1 MFIFLKLDSIEV
13 LLILGLALFVIIL
26 PITLFVVI
34 FNALRKNTKS
44 RASWQ
49 QIAREMNLTM
59 PNPQQLLMFGNV
71 DGVEV
76 QIRIGTRQSGGGE
89 DRHTE
94 FFTYAT
100 SKFPHSLRFLLNI
113 NAPRNFLSSSSMS
126 LGQANFDKV
135 FTAESY
141 HQDVLRRL
149 LLTDFHSNKTQ
160 NLMGD
165 LMLANQTAET
175 VSISDEQVYLETH
188 GQVTDIEIVRKMLEN
203 AANLAKR
210 FFAARQSFPFA
221 EWETKALDVWQ
232 KIALEKGLSIDRKA
246 FGMEGTLDGFHLKV
260 ELSTSGKKWQ
270 TVLVLKFPQSL
281 GIGLKIMP
289 DNAIHKAFAWL
300 GVQDI
305 DSGNKKF
312 DDAFIVK
319 AENVPAAKQKLEPD
333 FCNQLFVLCDKTS
346 KFVIDDTQIA
356 ITFEDLLRDENI
368 LKGYIAGI
376 IHTAKLLVR

>member
-1 MFIFLKLDSIEV
+1 MLLFLRFDTVEV
-13 LLILGLALFVIIL
+13 LLFLGLVLFVIAI
-26 PITLFVVI
+26 PIILFVVI

-44 RASWQ
+44 RAAWQ
-49 QIAREMNLTM
+49 QISREMNLTM
-59 PNPQQLLMFGNV
+59 PNPKQLLMFGEV
-71 DGVEV
+71 DGVDV

-113 NAPRNFLSSSSMS
+113 NSPRNFLSSSSMN
-126 LGQANFDKV
+126 LGQANFDKI
-135 FTAESY
+135 FTAECY

-149 LLTDFHSNKTQ
+149 LLTDFPSNKTQ

-165 LMLANQTAET
+165 LMLADQTAET
-175 VSISDEQVYLETH
+175 ISISDEQVYLETD
-188 GQVTDIEIVRKMLEN
+188 GQVTESEIVRQMLEN

-210 FFAARQSFPFA
+210 FFAAREIFPLA
-221 EWETKALDVWQ
+221 EWETETLDLWQ
-232 KIALEKGLSIDRKA
+232 KTAHEKGLSLDQKSFA
-246 FGMEGTLDGFHLKV
+246 MNGTVDGFHLTV
-260 ELSTSGKKWQ
+260 ELKTDAKKWQ

-281 GIGLKIMP
+281 SIGLKIMP

-305 DSGNKKF
+305 DSGNKQF

-319 AENVPAAKQKLEPD
+319 AENVVAAKQKLQPD

-346 KFVIDDTQIA
+346 KFIIDDSQIA
-356 ITFEDLLRDENI
+356 ITFDDLLRDENI

-376 IHTAKLLVR
+376 VHTAKLLLR